1 MARRLNWRAIRIH
14 RSYSVDE
21 AARALGVAK
30 VTVRRWI
37 ASGDLS
43 VIDNCKPML
52 ILGDE
57 LSAYLRKRRSRKHKL
72 HLDQCYC
79 MKCRAPKRAAFSE
92 AELTGANGKTA
103 MVRMLCETCTT
114 VMHKRISLQQ
124 VSRLSALVSLSG
136 THRFKHLGETNQP
149 CVNDHYKTEA

>member
-1 MARRLNWRAIRIH
+1 MARKLNWRAIRIH

-37 ASGDLS
+37 ARGDLP

-52 ILGDE
+52 IQGDE
-57 LSAYLRKRRSRKHKL
+57 LSAYLRKRRARKHKL
-72 HLDQCYC
+72 RLDQCYC
-79 MKCRAPKRAAFSE
+79 MKCRAPKCAAFSE
-92 AELTGANGKTA
+92 AELIGTSGKTA

-114 VMHKRISLQQ
+114 VMHKRVNWQQ
-124 VSRLSALVSLSG
+124 VLRLSNLVRLSG
-136 THRFKHLGETNQP
+136 THRLKHLSETTQP
-149 CVNDHYKTEA
+149 CVNDHCNT

>member
-1 MARRLNWRAIRIH
+1 MARRPNWRAIRIH

-37 ASGDLS
+37 ASGDLP

-57 LSAYLRKRRSRKHKL
+57 LSAFLRKRRSRKHKL

-79 MKCRAPKRAAFSE
+79 MKCRAPKRAALSE
-92 AELTGANGKTA
+92 AELIGASGKTA

-114 VMHKRISLQQ
+114 VMHKRVSWQQ

-149 CVNDHYKTEA
+149 CVNDHCKTKV

>member
-37 ASGDLS
+37 ASGELP

-52 ILGDE
+52 VLGHE
-57 LSAYLRKRRSRKHKL
+57 LSAYLRNRRSRKQKL
-72 HLDQCYC
+72 RLGECYC
-79 MKCRAPKRAAFSE
+79 MKCRAPKCAAFSE
-92 AELTGANGKTA
+92 AELIRTKGKTA
-103 MVRMLCETCTT
+103 MVRMLCETCTA
-114 VMHKRISLQQ
+114 VMYKRVSWQQ
-124 VSRLSALVSLSG
+124 VSRLSALVTLSG
-136 THRFKHLGETNQP
+136 AHRFKHLSETTQP
-149 CVNDHYKTEA
+149 CVSDHCKTEV

>member
-37 ASGDLS
+37 ARGDLP
-43 VIDNCKPML
+43 VIDDRKPML
-52 ILGDE
+52 ILGTE
-57 LSAYLRKRRSRKHKL
+57 LSDYVRKRRTGKHKCR
-72 HLDQCYC
+72 LDQCYC
-79 MKCRAPKRAAFSE
+79 MRCRTPKSAAFSE
-92 AELTGANGKTA
+92 AELISASGTTA
-103 MVRMLCETCTT
+103 MVRMLCETCAT
-114 VMHKRISLQQ
+114 VMHKRVSWKQ

-136 THRFKHLGETNQP
+136 THRFKHLSETTQP
-149 CVNDHYKTEA
+149 CVNDHCKTEV